1 MCISWIEASLSAKD
15 NMYKSGRGTTFKEVY
30 FTDDGFAMGI
40 AYILAILK
48 QVIPI
53 FSFF

>member
-1 MCISWIEASLSAKD
+1 
-15 NMYKSGRGTTFKEVY
+15 MYKSGRGTTFKEVY

-48 QVIPI
+48 QVISI
-53 FSFF
+53 FLCSHSLSKN